1 MWKCLSIFPKVLF
14 LKVTDVNNYILKNE
28 LHGLIILRSTTMNR
42 IGTSIECY
50 LKCAKIHCESPEE
63 IHGIGTVQTLNLS
76 DLSTSRDQYNI
87 NLGNNG
93 LDEKHYTVIK
103 GHIGYVTT
111 IAQI

>member
-1 MWKCLSIFPKVLF
+1 MF
-14 LKVTDVNNYILKNE
+14 LKVTDVNSYNLKNE

-50 LKCAKIHCESPEE
+50 LKYAKIHCESPKE

-76 DLSTSRDQYNI
+76 DLSISWDQYNI

-93 LDEKHYTVIK
+93 LDEKHCILIK
-103 GHIGYVTT
+103 GYIGYVTT
-111 IAQI
+111 IAQV